1 MTLLLFLFWLL
12 LNGRVTIEIVL
23 VGAVISAALT
33 FAARKVLHISRRNE
47 LLFWRRLPG
56 IIKYLAFLMYSIIAS
71 NFQVIATIL
80 KNDMDKPKLM
90 WYKPNLSGDTARI
103 ALANSITLTP
113 GTITVSLGDEEI
125 CVYVLRPK
133 MAEGLD
139 DSCFVSKLRKLEG
152 EDND

>member
-23 VGAVISAALT
+23 IGAVISAALT
-33 FAARKVLHISRRNE
+33 FAARKILHISPRKE
-47 LLFWRRLPG
+47 LLFWRKLPG
-56 IIKYLAFLMYSIIAS
+56 IFLYLVFLIYNIIAS

-80 KNDMDKPKLM
+80 KGDMDSPKLM
-90 WYKPNLSGDTARI
+90 WYKPNIKGESAHL

-113 GTITVSLGDEEI
+113 GTVTVSLGEGEI
-125 CVYVLRPK
+125 CVYVLRPR

-139 DSCFVSKLRKLEG
+139 DSCFTCRLRKLE
-152 EDND
+152 ETDNG